1 MKLLIQLSLSTLFIF
16 LIACSSEPTST
27 EKTGSIEG
35 FVFDGST
42 GFPLDK
48 ARVITT
54 PPTFSVTTDTLGNY
68 QITNVDPGTYRVN
81 AAKFGYDSTGVDIS
95 VSAGIITTADIPLV
109 LDSLSTSVL

>member
-1 MKLLIQLSLSTLFIF
+1 MRFLIQLSISIIFIF
-16 LIACSSEPTST
+16 MISCSSEPTAT
-27 EKTGSIEG
+27 KKTGSIEG

-68 QITNVDPGTYRVN
+68 QITNVKPGTYRVN

-95 VSAGIITTADIPLV
+95 VSSGMISTADVPLIHDLV
-109 LDSLSTSVL
+109 DATPP

>member
-1 MKLLIQLSLSTLFIF
+1 MKFLIQLSLSTLFVF

-27 EKTGSIEG
+27 EKIGSIEG

-42 GFPLDK
+42 GFPLNK

-81 AAKFGYDSTGVDIS
+81 AAKFGYDSTGVNIS
-95 VSAGIITTADIPLV
+95 VSAGIITTADIPLIS
-109 LDSLSTSVL
+109 DSIDVAMP